1 MPRLALDGVTKRYGD
16 VVALEDVSIEVAT
29 SGFQCLLGPNGT
41 GKTTLLRLLLG
52 LERPTAGAI
61 DREGVTVGSGFQ
73 RPCFYPSLSVRENLD
88 VFAHVRDVDDG
99 DWRERL
105 VERLHLR
112 PVLDRRAGDLSGG
125 FARKLD
131 LALALQH
138 RPDVALLDEP
148 LGALDDVASE
158 RVLAFLRDY
167 ADEGNAVLVSTHR
180 IASFEPHFDR
190 LVVLH
195 DGSVIYDGERGD
207 REPAAASIQEWYVD
221 LVLDS
226 AESPR

>member
-1 MPRLALDGVTKRYGD
+1 MTPLTLDSVTKRYGD
-16 VVALEDVSIEVAT
+16 VVALDDVTIEVPT

-61 DREGVTVGSGFQ
+61 DREDVTLGSGFQ
-73 RPCFYPSLSVRENLD
+73 RPCFYPSLTVRENLD
-88 VFAHVRDVDDG
+88 VFGHVQGVDDG
-99 DWRERL
+99 DWREHL
-105 VERLHLR
+105 IEHLR
-112 PVLDRRAGDLSGG
+112 LGPVLDRQGGALSGG

-148 LGALDDVASE
+148 LGALDDVATE
-158 RVLAFLRDY
+158 HLLDFLRDY
-167 ADEGNAVLVSTHR
+167 ADDGNAVLVSTHR
-180 IASFEPHFDR
+180 ITSFEPYFDR

-207 REPAAASIQEWYVD
+207 RGLAAASLQEWYVD
-221 LVLDS
+221 LVLGRG
-226 AESPR
+226 ESND